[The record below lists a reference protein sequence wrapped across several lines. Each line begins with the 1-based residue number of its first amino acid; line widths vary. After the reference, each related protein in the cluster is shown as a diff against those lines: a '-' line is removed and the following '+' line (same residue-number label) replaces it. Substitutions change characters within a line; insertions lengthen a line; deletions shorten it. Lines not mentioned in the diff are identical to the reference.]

1 MSDLTEHLTLRLTIY
16 EFNAVNKMAND
27 NFVSKSTMIRKL
39 INEKISNTNT
49 NTNTNANLNL
59 KILVEILMIL
69 RHQIKDEELNDILA
83 LVDAFKQKHNI
94 I

>member
-1 MSDLTEHLTLRLTIY
+1 
-16 EFNAVNKMAND
+16 MAND

>member
-1 MSDLTEHLTLRLTIY
+1 MTSLIIY
-16 EFNAVNKMAND
+16 KNGNN

-39 INEKISNTNT
+39 INEKISN
-49 NTNTNANLNL
+49 NTNANLNL

>member
-1 MSDLTEHLTLRLTIY
+1 MSELTERLALRLTFD
-16 EFNAVNKMAND
+16 ELNNLQKMADN
-27 NFVSKSTMIRKL
+27 NFVSKSTMIRQL
-39 INEKISNTNT
+39 INEKIS
-49 NTNTNANLNL
+49 NTNANLNL

>member
-1 MSDLTEHLTLRLTIY
+1 
-16 EFNAVNKMAND
+16 MAND

-39 INEKISNTNT
+39 INEKISNT